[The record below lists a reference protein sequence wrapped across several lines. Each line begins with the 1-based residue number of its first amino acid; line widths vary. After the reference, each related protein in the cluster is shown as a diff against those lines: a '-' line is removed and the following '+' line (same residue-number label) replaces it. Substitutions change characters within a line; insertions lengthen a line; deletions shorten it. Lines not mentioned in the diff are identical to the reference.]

1 MKILITGAN
10 GHSGRIFL
18 ENLEKEHPK
27 KFDEVNIVVR
37 KNNLDDFITN
47 STLNIVK
54 HQGDLNDYEF
64 VNKITQDIDVILH
77 IAGIQRSKILFEK
90 SVQNKV
96 NWIIAIHTTGRYS
109 KFKSASA
116 EYIEIEDQ
124 LLELREKINIT
135 ILRPTMIYG
144 SKRDKNMNR
153 LIKFIDRFPIYPI
166 FGNGNNLMQPVNA
179 KDLARSYIQVIEKS
193 EATKN
198 ENYNLSGKYPEKYKN
213 LINTVSKYLN
223 KKVIVIKLPIFLSY
237 YLVKFSRNIIPKFPL
252 NEEQVLR
259 MKEDKDFT
267 HLKATEDF
275 GYNPMSFEE
284 GIKEEINEYKRNIK

>member
-10 GHSGRIFL
+10 GHSGKIFL
-18 ENLEKEHPK
+18 NNIENNRK
-27 KFDEVNIVVR
+27 NIYEEIHVVVR
-37 KNNLDDFITN
+37 NSSLDDFIER
-47 STLNIVK
+47 SPLNIIK
-54 HQGDLNDYEF
+54 HVGDIKNSDF
-64 VNKITQDIDVILH
+64 VENITKDIDVILH
-77 IAGIQRSKILFEK
+77 IAGIQMSELIFYKAIE
-90 SVQNKV
+90 NNI
-96 NWIIAIHTTGRYS
+96 NWIISIHTTGRYS

-116 EYIEIEDQ
+116 EYIDIEDK
-124 LLELREKINIT
+124 LLKLRDKINIT

-144 SKRDKNMNR
+144 SSRDRNMNK

-179 KDLARSYIQVIEKS
+179 KDLAIAYQQVIENS
-193 EATKN
+193 EITIN
-198 ENYNLSGKYPEKYKN
+198 ENYNLSGKYPIKYKN
-213 LINTVSKYLN
+213 LISTVSQHLN
-223 KKVIVIKLPIFLSY
+223 KRTVLVKLPII
-237 YLVKFSRNIIPKFPL
+237 FSRFFVRICRKLVPKFPL

-284 GIKEEINEYKRNIK
+284 GIVEEIKEYKRKFN

>member
-10 GHSGRIFL
+10 GHAGRIFL
-18 ENLEKEHPK
+18 ENVEKEHPK

-54 HQGDLNDYEF
+54 HQGDLNDYEI

>member
-1 MKILITGAN
+1 MKILITGAS

-18 ENLEKEHPK
+18 KNLEEEHPK
-27 KFDEVNIVVR
+27 KFDEVHIVVR
-37 KNNLDDFITN
+37 KNNLDEFITN

-64 VNKITQDIDVILH
+64 VNKIVQGMDIILH
-77 IAGIQRSKILFEK
+77 IAGIQTSKILFEK
-90 SVQNKV
+90 AVQNKV
-96 NWIIAIHTTGRYS
+96 DWIIAIHTTGRYS

-116 EYIEIEDQ
+116 EYIEIEDE
-124 LLELREKINIT
+124 LLKFRNKINIT

-144 SKRDKNMNR
+144 SSRDKNMNR
-153 LIKFIDRFPIYPI
+153 LIKFIDKFPIYPI
-166 FGNGNNLMQPVNA
+166 FGNGKNLMQPVNA
-179 KDLARSYIQVIEKS
+179 IDLARAYIQVIENS
-193 EATKN
+193 EVTKN
-198 ENYNLSGKYPEKYKN
+198 ENYNLSGRYPEKYKN
-213 LINTVSKYLN
+213 LINTVSKHLS
-223 KKVIVIKLPIFLSY
+223 KKIILIKLPILLSY
-237 YLVKFSRNIIPKFPL
+237 YLVKFSRKTIPKFPL

-267 HLKATEDF
+267 HLRATEDF

>member
-18 ENLEKEHPK
+18 KNLEEEHPK
-27 KFDEVNIVVR
+27 KFDEVHIVVR
-37 KNNLDDFITN
+37 NNNLDEFIIN
-47 STLNIVK
+47 SPLNIVK

-64 VNKITQDIDVILH
+64 VSKIVQGMDIILH
-77 IAGIQRSKILFEK
+77 IAGIQISKILFK
-90 SVQNKV
+90 KAVQNKV
-96 NWIIAIHTTGRYS
+96 DWIISIHTTGRYS

-116 EYIEIEDQ
+116 EYIEIEDE
-124 LLELREKINIT
+124 LLKLRNEINIT

-144 SKRDKNMNR
+144 SSRDKNMSR
-153 LIKFIDRFPIYPI
+153 LIKFLDKSPIYPI
-166 FGNGNNLMQPVNA
+166 FGNGKNLMQPVNA
-179 KDLARSYIQVIEKS
+179 IDLARSYIQVIEKS

>member
-37 KNNLDDFITN
+37 KSNLDDFITN

>member
-18 ENLEKEHPK
+18 KNLEEEHPK
-27 KFDEVNIVVR
+27 KFDEVHIVVR
-37 KNNLDDFITN
+37 NNNLDEFIIN
-47 STLNIVK
+47 SPLNIVK

-64 VNKITQDIDVILH
+64 VSKIVQGMDIILH
-77 IAGIQRSKILFEK
+77 IAGIQISKILFK
-90 SVQNKV
+90 KAVQNKV
-96 NWIIAIHTTGRYS
+96 DWIISIHTTGRYS

-116 EYIEIEDQ
+116 EYIEIEDE
-124 LLELREKINIT
+124 LLKLRNEINIT

-144 SKRDKNMNR
+144 SSRDKNMSR
-153 LIKFIDRFPIYPI
+153 LIKFLDKSPIYPI
-166 FGNGNNLMQPVNA
+166 FGNGKNLMQPVNA
-179 KDLARSYIQVIEKS
+179 IDLARSYIQVIEKS

-275 GYNPMSFEE
+275 GYNPMSFKE

>member
-10 GHSGRIFL
+10 GHSGRILL

-77 IAGIQRSKILFEK
+77 IAGIQRSKKKKKK